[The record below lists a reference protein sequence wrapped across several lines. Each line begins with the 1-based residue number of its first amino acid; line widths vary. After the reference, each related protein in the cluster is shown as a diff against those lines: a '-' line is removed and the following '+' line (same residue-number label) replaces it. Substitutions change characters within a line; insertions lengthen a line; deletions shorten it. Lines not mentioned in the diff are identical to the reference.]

1 MPAEFNWKATKK
13 ATEDKMTKSI
23 DTVQQQF
30 NTIRAAGANPAML
43 DRVSVM
49 YYGTPT
55 PLSQVARVASSGA
68 QQLVVDPFE
77 KGMLKDIEKAI
88 LEADLNVSP
97 VNDGSV
103 VRINI
108 PPLTE
113 ERRKDLVKQAKTLC
127 EEGKVAVR
135 NVRRDFVEKVKAAEK
150 DKSISKDDSKDFQ
163 DDLQKLTDD
172 FIKKLDN
179 LLKTKEKDLMKI

>member
-1 MPAEFNWKATKK
+1 
-13 ATEDKMTKSI
+13 MTKSI
-23 DTVQQQF
+23 DAVQQQF

-43 DRVSVM
+43 DRVSVL

-55 PLSQVARVASSGA
+55 PLNQVARVSSSGA

-77 KGMLKDIEKAI
+77 KGMLKDIEKSI
-88 LEADLNVSP
+88 LEADLNISP

-103 VRINI
+103 VRISI

-113 ERRKDLVKQAKTLC
+113 ERRKDLVKQVKTLC
-127 EEGKVAVR
+127 EEGKVAIR

-150 DKSISKDDSKDFQ
+150 DKGISKDDSKDFQ

-172 FIKKLDN
+172 FVKKFDN
-179 LLKTKEKDLMKI
+179 LLKAKEKDLMKI